1 MAGQTAPHFTTLL
14 HNQFEGTK
22 PRASILV
29 GLKVR
34 TASRI
39 RVVVLAALLLPS
51 LPTLGADISFGPP
64 PLDRGFQFLYN
75 LEFDR
80 AHNLFAAWEQSHPDD
95 PMGPTGEAA
104 GLLFSE
110 FHRLGV
116 LESQFF
122 ELDKRFENRPKLNAD
137 PVIRSQ
143 FNAAVERAQAISR
156 KRLAKNS
163 KDKNALFALT
173 LTNGLQG
180 DYAALIEKR
189 NLASL
194 HYTKQAT
201 VWAEQ
206 TLAVDP
212 DCYDA
217 HIAGGISKYIIGS
230 MAAPVRWL
238 VRLGGVSGDKQ
249 AGVKELK
256 LVADRGHYLA
266 PFANILLAIAYV
278 RDHDRRHARELLA
291 SLRDQFPANPL
302 FAQEIARLD
311 SGH

>member
-1 MAGQTAPHFTTLL
+1 MRITSLIRQAA
-14 HNQFEGTK
+14 
-22 PRASILV
+22 LV
-29 GLKVR
+29 A
-34 TASRI
+34 T
-39 RVVVLAALLLPS
+39 LAAQPALA
-51 LPTLGADISFGPP
+51 ADPVITRP
-64 PLDRGFQFLYN
+64 PLDRGFQLLYS
-75 LEFDR
+75 LDFDG
-80 AHNLFAAWEQSHPDD
+80 AHNIFAAWEQSHPDD
-95 PMGPTGEAA
+95 PMGPTADAA
-104 GLLFSE
+104 GVLFSE

-116 LESQFF
+116 LEAQFF
-122 ELDKRFENRPKLNAD
+122 ESDKRFENRPKPNSE
-137 PVIRSQ
+137 PVVRDR
-143 FNAAVERAQAISR
+143 FNAAIQKAESIAHA
-156 KRLAKNS
+156 RLAKNAR
-163 KDKNALFALT
+163 DRDALFALT
-173 LTNGLQG
+173 LTSGLQG
-180 DYAALIEKR
+180 DYAALIENR

-201 VWAEQ
+201 QWADQ

-238 VRLGGVSGDKQ
+238 VRLSGVSGDKQ

-278 RDHDRRHARELLA
+278 RDHDKPHARELLA
-291 SLRDQFPANPL
+291 SLRDQYPANQL

-311 SGH
+311 SGR